1 MKVSVFRLFVLA
13 VLLTGVCKVSAY
25 KKTSIDINVSGR
37 NRNMVVFTPNTL
49 PENSPLMIV
58 THGMNQDPE
67 YQLNADKMYEL
78 IDTAKF
84 VIAYLRGI
92 DKSWDMNDGGKDKD
106 FVLKTIDEM
115 ASRYEIDTNR
125 VYWSGFSMGSMFM
138 YAVMGSMTD
147 KIAAFAPCSGMMGDP
162 SGSIRKKINLIHC
175 HAYGDDVVVY
185 TQFNIRNNVTKIA
198 NNLKYT
204 NYTKRTNYRTKNG
217 TSWFTGDR
225 EMWKNEEGNEIVLY
239 SFNVDFHNPIAENS
253 YEIWNFCKR
262 YTLDPGAPKAKFT
275 APAATSRCTSV
286 DTIPVSVSAS
296 DEDGYITSIKLYV
309 DGTIK
314 GTATFDGPS
323 EDGNYILDY
332 TWVRPTAKEH
342 TLKAVITDNDKK
354 TKTISRTVTV
364 EKPVPLR
371 LVEASLEDQS
381 FDIPV
386 SFRRF
391 AYTFDWKIDL
401 EKVVGKLI
409 GGGQTIVLD
418 VLTHDEAVE
427 GANMQKDL
435 VLTVPDDSVIT
446 EGSYRLTLTSIYD
459 ERGVRADA
467 LTFKYTFGIEEVDPD
482 NPNPKTPA
490 QIYKGGFL
498 KAYRDARSVYDQTS
512 DEKYAAAEFLR
523 ETVKALLDQYDG
535 FTSTS
540 PTLYSEATD
549 TLTGATTPLISF
561 KDKLDEYYSVMDVA
575 NGLLNQY
582 ADDEVISQ
590 DYLYDKLR
598 KAVDL
603 YSKEKYRKTEAKM
616 DEAIKGVQSYIDRFN
631 KMIATS
637 IEHLS
642 PSMSESSNVIYDLS
656 GHRIDGNNAVKSGIY
671 IINGKKKLI
680 R

>member
-1 MKVSVFRLFVLA
+1 MNYESRLRFLILA
-13 VLLTGVCKVSAY
+13 VLLAGVCRVSAY
-25 KKTSIDINVSGR
+25 KKTSIDINVDGR
-37 NRNMVVFTPNTL
+37 NRNIVVFTPNTL

-67 YQLNADKMYEL
+67 YQSNADKMYEL

-84 VIAYLRGI
+84 VVAYLRGI
-92 DKSWDMNDGGKDKD
+92 DKSWDMNDGGKDKN

-115 ASRYEIDTNR
+115 ASRYTIDTDR

-185 TQFNIRNNVTKIA
+185 DQFNIRNNVTRIA
-198 NNLKYT
+198 SNLKYT

-225 EMWKNEEGNEIVLY
+225 EMWKNDEGNEIVLY

-262 YTLDPGAPKAKFT
+262 YTLDPGAPKAQFIT
-275 APAATSRCTSV
+275 PATNIRYTSV
-286 DTIPVSVSAS
+286 DTIPVSISAS
-296 DEDGYITSIKLYV
+296 DGDGYITSIKLYV
-309 DGTIK
+309 DGAIK
-314 GTATFDGPS
+314 STATFDSPT
-323 EDGNYILDY
+323 EDGNYTINY
-332 TWVRPTAKEH
+332 TWARPSAKEH
-342 TLKAVITDNDKK
+342 TLKAVVTDNDKK
-354 TKTISRTVTV
+354 TKTISRTITI

-371 LVEASLEDQS
+371 LVGTNLEDQS
-381 FDIPV
+381 FDVPV
-386 SFRRF
+386 TFRHF
-391 AYTFDWKIDL
+391 EYTFDWRIDL
-401 EKVVGKLI
+401 TKVVGKLI
-409 GGGQTIVLD
+409 GGERTVILEVDSLS
-418 VLTHDEAVE
+418 LTEDDRH
-427 GANMQKDL
+427 MSRTL
-435 VLTVPDDSVIT
+435 PLTVPEDSVIT
-446 EGSYRLTLTSIYD
+446 EGSYRLTLNSIYD

-498 KAYRDARSVYDQTS
+498 KAYSAASNAYDQTS
-512 DEKYAAAEFLR
+512 GEKYATADGLR
-523 ETVKALLDQYDG
+523 ETVKALLDLYDG
-535 FTSTS
+535 FVSTS

-549 TLTGATTPLISF
+549 TLIGATTPLLSF
-561 KDKLDEYYSVMDVA
+561 KEKLDEYYSVLDVA
-575 NGLLNQY
+575 NGLLEQY
-582 ADDEVISQ
+582 ADHEVVSQ

-603 YSKEKYRKTEAKM
+603 YSKDKYRKTEAKM
-616 DEAIKGVQSYIDRFN
+616 NEAIKGVHSYIDRFN
-631 KMIATS
+631 KMITTS
-637 IEHLS
+637 IEVNSYQSTVNNETL
-642 PSMSESSNVIYDLS
+642 NLAGQKVGADYKGIVIM
-656 GHRIDGNNAVKSGIY
+656 
-671 IINGKKKLI
+671 NGKKIL